1 MMHYIR
7 SMFNPIQLAK
17 KNMELQEKYDRL
29 YKKYR
34 WLSGE
39 YDSLRD
45 HCKKLEQVK
54 ERSNTVYTVLYDDD
68 GNTCIYAFST
78 KEKADAFFKRMVR
91 RSIEECISQTG
102 YSFEEYKDDYRHSF
116 DEILELGYFAAYPF
130 YSCVNKDIIDSN
142 AE

>member
-17 KNMELQEKYDRL
+17 KNMELQEEYDRL

-34 WLSGE
+34 WLSGD

-45 HCKKLEQVK
+45 HCKKLERVK
-54 ERSNTVYTVLYDDD
+54 ERLNTVYTVLYDED
-68 GNTCIYAFST
+68 GNTCIYVFST
-78 KEKADAFFKRMVR
+78 KEKADAFFERLVR
-91 RSIEECISQTG
+91 RCIEDVSQMS
-102 YSFEEYKDDYRHSF
+102 YPFEGYKDDYRYNF
-116 DEILELGYFAAYPF
+116 NEILKLGYFAAYPF